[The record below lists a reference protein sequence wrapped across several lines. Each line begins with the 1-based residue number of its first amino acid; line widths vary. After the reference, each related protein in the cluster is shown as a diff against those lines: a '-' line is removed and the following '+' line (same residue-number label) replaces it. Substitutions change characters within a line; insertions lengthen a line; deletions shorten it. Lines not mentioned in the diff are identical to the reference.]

1 MAYSEEKIEE
11 MMHDCADKAFD
22 KFCKYYGLKNESVK
36 VYKLF
41 QALYEYGGLE
51 ELNEAIGITDKELC
65 ALYEDTDKFIMHLY
79 NEEEI

>member
-1 MAYSEEKIEE
+1 MSYSENLIEGL
-11 MMHDCADKAFD
+11 MHDCADKAFD

-51 ELNEAIGITDKELC
+51 ELNKSIGISDKEMS
-65 ALYEDTDKFIMHLY
+65 AIYEDADKFTMHLY